1 MHVFHSALF
10 PPGACDVVTVKRN
23 LPIQERLCEGSKT
36 RLRNSRYSAF
46 LSPFTRVRNVLETF
60 WGTMFLN
67 PVPVDNQNI
76 LFHRKRERYVFWKKE
91 LFKDPDCSLILTE
104 LLQGTCAFSSLT
116 KIREDFETVG
126 DWRSQCKERCGPQA

>member
-1 MHVFHSALF
+1 
-10 PPGACDVVTVKRN
+10 
-23 LPIQERLCEGSKT
+23 
-36 RLRNSRYSAF
+36 
-46 LSPFTRVRNVLETF
+46 
-60 WGTMFLN
+60 MFLN

-126 DWRSQCKERCGPQA
+126 DWRSQCKEVWTSSVS